1 MPLSSNST
9 AASICEE
16 ISVSSSSAAFGPV
29 MAERLA
35 SREMREVFSKFFAD
49 RGTHLAA
56 MIAYFALLSFVPLLF
71 LALALLGFAGR
82 ADESSFLVT
91 ELNKAFPSSSVDG
104 ILKVVRSIQD
114 NAATLGVIGA
124 VFVGWT
130 SLSLFSV
137 LESAFNIV
145 YGKPNR
151 SFLHGKLLAVML
163 LVGSLVTLFFGLLI
177 GSVGYEILKRFA
189 GFFFGNDYVAY
200 AASILIST
208 VSVFVFLFAV
218 YYLLTNEK
226 LTFREVLPGAIVSTI
241 VLEASFQ
248 LLPIYLHLSKNVIA
262 LQAFGAPALLLVWLY
277 LMANVIVFGAEVNW
291 YVARGPAPGAGARRS
306 RNRARL
312 GGSVPALFAVGPR
325 HSVSALEDE
334 VVLAACPDADRVAVR
349 VDRDRLARAPP
360 REQQRSRR
368 RVAAVHHLVRTG
380 RPGGETD
387 EITALQG
394 LLPVGHAH
402 DDRALDDE

>member
-1 MPLSSNST
+1 
-9 AASICEE
+9 
-16 ISVSSSSAAFGPV
+16 
-29 MAERLA
+29 
-35 SREMREVFSKFFAD
+35 MREVFSKFFAD

-163 LVGSLVTLFFGLLI
+163 LVGSLVALFFGLLI

-189 GFFFGNDYVAY
+189 GSFFSNDYVAY

-208 VSVFVFLFAV
+208 ASVFVFLFAV

-226 LTFREVLPGAIVSTI
+226 LTFKEVLPGAIVSTI

-291 YVARGPAPGAGARRS
+291 YLARGRRQT
-306 RNRARL
+306 
-312 GGSVPALFAVGPR
+312 
-325 HSVSALEDE
+325 LEVEEDATG
-334 VVLAACPDADRVAVR
+334 LA
-349 VDRDRLARAPP
+349 
-360 REQQRSRR
+360 
-368 RVAAVHHLVRTG
+368 
-380 RPGGETD
+380 
-387 EITALQG
+387 
-394 LLPVGHAH
+394 
-402 DDRALDDE
+402 